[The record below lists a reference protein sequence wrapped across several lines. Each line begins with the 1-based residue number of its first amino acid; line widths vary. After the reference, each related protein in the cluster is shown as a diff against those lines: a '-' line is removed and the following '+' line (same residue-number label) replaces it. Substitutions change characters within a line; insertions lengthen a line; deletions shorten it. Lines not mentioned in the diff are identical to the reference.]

1 MTLSKH
7 QCDLLMKQL
16 LIIGEQMILCGSEIH
31 RVEDTV
37 RRIGKA
43 YGALRTD
50 IFAINSCIFLAMEF
64 PFFDE
69 QTYTRR
75 ITHGESTDYQ
85 RLEKL
90 NALSRSICWSPISPD
105 ELELRV
111 KEIISKKTSTTKFF
125 IGSVLAAS
133 AFSLFFGGSYFD
145 AIAAGIVAVL
155 IALMQKY
162 LASYCPTAFFFTF
175 TASLVSG
182 IIIYTT
188 CSFLPFLHSDKVAI
202 GDIMLLVPG
211 IGITTSVR
219 NMLVGDTISGSLR
232 FVEVLLQ
239 AAALAAGF
247 MLAMAIA
254 GGDLL

>member
-1 MTLSKH
+1 M
-7 QCDLLMKQL
+7 
-16 LIIGEQMILCGSEIH
+16 
-31 RVEDTV
+31 EDTV

-75 ITHGESTDYQ
+75 ITRGESTDYQ
-85 RLEKL
+85 KLERL
-90 NALSRSICWSPISPD
+90 NALSRSICVAPISPD
-105 ELELRV
+105 ELETRV
-111 KEIISKKTSTTKFF
+111 KEIVSKKASTAKFF

-145 AIAAGIVAVL
+145 ALAAGIFAVI
-155 IALMQKY
+155 IALMQRY

-182 IIIYTT
+182 ILIYLT
-188 CSFLPFLHSDKVAI
+188 CTAFPALHSDKVAI

-219 NMLVGDTISGSLR
+219 NMLVGDTVSGWLR